1 MVKPKKLTSA
11 GYILNEAT
19 NHRRVTF
26 LNELIGLAGRMD
38 NVDNQRQIG
47 SREDYF
53 LTAFD
58 DDAALLAAVPGNA
71 ALFLDQFL
79 ELVLL

>member
-1 MVKPKKLTSA
+1 VSSWLGDGK
-11 GYILNEAT
+11 
-19 NHRRVTF
+19 
-26 LNELIGLAGRMD
+26 
-38 NVDNQRQIG
+38 VDNQQRQFG
-47 SREDYF
+47 SRNRYF

>member
-1 MVKPKKLTSA
+1 MVRST
-11 GYILNEAT
+11 T
-19 NHRRVTF
+19 NGNRIK
-26 LNELIGLAGRMD
+26 EG
-38 NVDNQRQIG
+38 
-47 SREDYF
+47 YF

-79 ELVLL
+79 EVVLL

>member
-1 MVKPKKLTSA
+1 MK
-11 GYILNEAT
+11 
-19 NHRRVTF
+19 
-26 LNELIGLAGRMD
+26 
-38 NVDNQRQIG
+38 
-47 SREDYF
+47 EDYF